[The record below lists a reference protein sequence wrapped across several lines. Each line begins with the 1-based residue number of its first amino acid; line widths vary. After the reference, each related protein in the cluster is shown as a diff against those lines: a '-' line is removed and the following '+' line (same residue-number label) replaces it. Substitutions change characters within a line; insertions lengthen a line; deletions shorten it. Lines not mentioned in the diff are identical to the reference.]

1 MATTKKLN
9 KEGLNQVWSIIMNNF
24 EPKETGKHLST
35 NDFTDELKEKLLSMD
50 DKIKEATT
58 AAYKVKGSV
67 DFADIPKAV
76 EGEENPNV
84 VGDIYNIKNAFVAD
98 ESFIESERGGSY
110 PAGTN
115 IVYTEDGWDAMGGI
129 YDFSDFM
136 MKSDLED
143 LTEEEIATI
152 CKMPENVTP
161 PEAGGE
167 ENGDNTGTEGGKP
180 STPEGTE

>member
-24 EPKETGKHLST
+24 EPKEVGKHLST
-35 NDFTDELKEKLLSMD
+35 NDFTDELKEQLLAMD

-58 AAYKVKGSV
+58 AAYKVKGSIN
-67 DFADIPKAV
+67 FADLPV
-76 EGEENPNV
+76 GTTENPNT
-84 VGDIYNIKNAFVAD
+84 VGDIYNIKDAFTAD
-98 ESFIESERGGSY
+98 ATFIESERGGQY

-115 IVYTEDGWDAMGGI
+115 VVYTADGWDAMGGI

-152 CKMPENVTP
+152 CKMPEAVEP
-161 PEAGGE
+161 PV
-167 ENGDNTGTEGGKP
+167 EGGD
-180 STPEGTE
+180 EEA

>member
-24 EPKETGKHLST
+24 EPKEVGKHLST
-35 NDFTDELKEKLLSMD
+35 NDFTDELKEQLLSME

-67 DFADIPKAV
+67 NFADLPKTP
-76 EGEENPNV
+76 EGGENPNT
-84 VGDIYNIKNAFVAD
+84 VGDIYNVKDAFTSDAT
-98 ESFIESERGGSY
+98 FIESERGKEY

-115 IVYTEDGWDAMGGI
+115 VVWTADGWDAMGGI

-143 LTEEEIATI
+143 LTETEIADI
-152 CKMPENVTP
+152 CKMPTETT
-161 PEAGGE
+161 GGDPGS
-167 ENGDNTGTEGGKP
+167 GDTGTEP
-180 STPEGTE
+180 STP